1 MSIQQL
7 NIRITYDSGLVSNW
21 EDLVDTIRN
30 LNLTGGIKWY

>member
-7 NIRITYDSGLVSNW
+7 NIRIISDSRLVSNW
-21 EDLVDTIRN
+21 EDLVNTIRN